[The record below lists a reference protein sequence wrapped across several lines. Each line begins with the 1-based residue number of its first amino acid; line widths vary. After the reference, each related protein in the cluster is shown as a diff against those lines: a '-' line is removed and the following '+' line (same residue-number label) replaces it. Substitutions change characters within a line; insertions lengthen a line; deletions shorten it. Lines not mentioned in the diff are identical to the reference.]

1 MLTVAATGHVW
12 DSETGAPIATLDQKT
27 PAHVLLGGR
36 FSPDGK
42 KIVTASSDHTACIWN
57 SDSAET
63 IAILNHDQ
71 TVLTATFSADGE
83 QVVTA
88 SDDNTARIWDAGT
101 GKLIATLAGHSGEVL
116 NADFSRDGRL
126 VLTNAKDGTARVW
139 ATRPMRAV
147 VLRAKGH
154 SVESTAFSP
163 DSRRVVT
170 ASWDETARIWDVET
184 GEQTEVLKGHSDS
197 LLGAIFSAD
206 GQLVLTASDD
216 KTARIWNSE
225 TAEQIAVFMHDGA
238 VRSARFSPDGRRIVT
253 KVGNGA
259 QIWDRET
266 KQIIATLPPY
276 STVSRCSRRAI
287 TRRISGTAKT
297 ATASPS

>member
-1 MLTVAATGHVW
+1 VLTVAATGHVW

-71 TVLTATFSADGE
+71 TV
-83 QVVTA
+83 
-88 SDDNTARIWDAGT
+88 
-101 GKLIATLAGHSGEVL
+101 LAGHSGEVL

-238 VRSARFSPDGRRIVT
+238 VRSARFSLDGRRIVT